1 MNSDMMHNAL
11 NLFGPLPSPGYNNP
25 RFVPIYDIYI
35 VDVRFNGPATI
46 VFYKKS
52 IANEIYKKKSMD
64 DKIYK
69 SVVKRDD
76 SDLLVDDYCI
86 GYAMAIC
93 KMLMNSKNYSEFCR
107 SNVDPIKQ
115 ATALAKKR
123 HVYGF
128 DFGMRYAMLAQR
140 YYEYISNEIAIRIAD
155 DFNKN
160 PEKWSD
166 VIKQS
171 WKNIG
176 MTASDNKAVNWLKN
190 MGDDINE

>member
-1 MNSDMMHNAL
+1 MNSDMMHSMYNI
-11 NLFGPLPSPGYNNP
+11 FGPLPSPGYNNP

-69 SVVKRDD
+69 SVVKRSD
-76 SDLLVDDYCI
+76 SDLLVDDYRI
-86 GYAMAIC
+86 GYAMAVC

-155 DFNKN
+155 AFDDNFAKQR
-160 PEKWSD
+160 E

-171 WKNIG
+171 WKNIE
-176 MTASDNKAVNWLKN
+176 MAASAYKAVNWLKN
-190 MGDDINE
+190 VGDDINE